1 MLALKEL
8 LIETDS
14 DLSVVATVSIGF
26 DDSGNLTLMYDRT
39 VYDHPS
45 ESSITYAVVDK
56 QQAYDLSRRLKVPLT
71 HLPAY
76 FSKKFAVEP
85 FGYAGP
91 SEARA
96 LFKDI
101 LVFFS
106 YRGARYRLKTI
117 PHPD

>member
-1 MLALKEL
+1 MLALEEL
-8 LIETDS
+8 LIETDP
-14 DLSVVATVSIGF
+14 DLSAAATIYIGF
-26 DDSGNLTLMYDRT
+26 DDNGNLALKYKHTFDDY
-39 VYDHPS
+39 PS

-106 YRGARYRLKTI
+106 YRGARYRLKGI